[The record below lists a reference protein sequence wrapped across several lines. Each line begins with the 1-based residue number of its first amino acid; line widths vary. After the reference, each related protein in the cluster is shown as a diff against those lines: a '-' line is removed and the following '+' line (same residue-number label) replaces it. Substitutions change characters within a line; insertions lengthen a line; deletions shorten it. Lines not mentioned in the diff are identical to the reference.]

1 MNAKQEAEVQRL
13 KDAAMEPM
21 NDKVQVDGLSMVKFE
36 AEEFQPLF
44 EEEKQMSVTF
54 EPRMFSLNQ
63 LRDVIYYHLHRSQLK
78 QTLDS
83 STLDEKMNELKDY
96 IGSLESKQSDLKD
109 LIGQEKSALQRQ
121 IE

>member
-1 MNAKQEAEVQRL
+1 MNSKQEAEVQRL

-63 LRDVIYYHLHRSQLK
+63 LRDVIYYHLHRSQLR
-78 QTLDS
+78 QTLE
-83 STLDEKMNELKDY
+83 STLDEKMSELKDY
-96 IGSLESKQSDLKD
+96 IGSLESKQGDLKD
-109 LIGQEKSALQRQ
+109 MIGQEKSALQKQ